1 MYASDADSLDMVGPD
16 RFSSNFFCRICG
28 ILFATGYRRG
38 FQMNESKVIE
48 LRRDL
53 GLWGAISIVVG
64 TVIGSGI
71 FLVPRAMVLRV
82 GSPSMVFVVW
92 VFGGLLSLCGA
103 LSYAE
108 LAAAMPEAG
117 GEYVYLREA
126 YGPLWGFLYG
136 WTQMWVAKSGSIA
149 TLATAFFYYLTNFF
163 PLLDGVFYTVP
174 LPLGAHGAPLDL
186 RYGQLLAMALI
197 LFLAGVNYF
206 GVKLG
211 GEVQIIVTAVKVFLI
226 AFIVVAG
233 LGFGTA
239 HAPAPAA
246 APHPLTIAGFFA
258 ALVAALWAYDGWNN
272 VSMVASEIRQPQRS
286 LPLALIAG
294 TLAVIA
300 IYLAANAAYFHVLSA
315 PQVGASE
322 RVAADMMRHAWAA
335 LGSPCGF
342 HRRHDQYF
350 RGAQRLHSLRRAGA
364 LRDGAGPPLLC
375 SRGPVNAAYHTPGVS
390 ILALSVW
397 SALLVL
403 SGRYEQ
409 LFTYV
414 IFASWILYGM
424 TTAAVI
430 VLRRKRPDLPRPY
443 KTLAYPVLP
452 VLFVLVAIL
461 LVLSTLFDSPRESL
475 LGLGFI
481 FLGLPFYYYW
491 RTRRA

>member
-1 MYASDADSLDMVGPD
+1 MTNG
-16 RFSSNFFCRICG
+16 
-28 ILFATGYRRG
+28 
-38 FQMNESKVIE
+38 SKVIE

-53 GLWGAISIVVG
+53 GLWGAIAIVVG

-71 FLVPRAMVLRV
+71 FLVPRAMVQRV
-82 GSPSMVFVVW
+82 GSPSMVFAVW

-136 WTQMWVAKSGSIA
+136 WTQMFVAKSGSIA
-149 TLATAFFYYLTNFF
+149 SLAAGFILYLANFF
-163 PLLDGVFYTVP
+163 PGLDGVFYTVP
-174 LPLGAHGAPLDL
+174 LPIGAQGAPLAL
-186 RYGQLLAMALI
+186 HYGQLLAIALI
-197 LFLAGVNYF
+197 LFLGGVNYF

-211 GEVQIIVTAVKVFLI
+211 GDIQIIVTGIKVLLI
-226 AFIVVAG
+226 ACIVVVG
-233 LGFGTA
+233 LGLGKA
-239 HAPAPAA
+239 HAA
-246 APHPLTIAGFFA
+246 APAVISHPLTIAGFFA

-272 VSMVASEIRQPQRS
+272 VSMVASEIRRPQRS
-286 LPLALIAG
+286 LPVALIAG

-300 IYLAANAAYFHVLSA
+300 IYLAANAAYFHVLTA
-315 PQVGASE
+315 QQVGSSP
-322 RVAADMMRHAWAA
+322 RVAADMMRRVVGNWGANGVSVAAMISIFAA
-335 LGSPCGF
+335 LNGSILS
-342 HRRHDQYF
+342 
-350 RGAQRLHSLRRAGA
+350 GARVPYAMA
-364 LRDGAGPPLLC
+364 RDGLFFA
-375 SRGPVNAAYHTPGVS
+375 PVARVDAAYHTPGVS
-390 ILALSVW
+390 ILLLTAW

-424 TTAAVI
+424 TTASVI

-443 KTLAYPVLP
+443 KTLGYPVLP
-452 VLFVLVAIL
+452 VLFVIVAIF

-475 LGLGFI
+475 LGLGLI
-481 FLGLPFYYYW
+481 FLGLPFYYHW
-491 RTRRA
+491 KHRLAVRPT

>member
-1 MYASDADSLDMVGPD
+1 MKDV
-16 RFSSNFFCRICG
+16 
-28 ILFATGYRRG
+28 
-38 FQMNESKVIE
+38 SKVME

-53 GLWGAISIVVG
+53 GLWGAVSIVIG

-108 LAAAMPEAG
+108 LSAAMPEAG

-163 PLLDGVFYTVP
+163 PRLDGIFYTLP

-186 RYGQLLAMALI
+186 RYGQLLAMVLI
-197 LFLAGVNYF
+197 LFLGGVNYF

-211 GEVQIIVTAVKVFLI
+211 GEIQVIVTIVKVLLI
-226 AFIVVAG
+226 LFIIIAG
-233 LGFGTA
+233 LGFGVA
-239 HAPAPAA
+239 HGEAA
-246 APHPLTIAGFFA
+246 TVPLSHPLTIAGFFA

-272 VSMVASEIRQPQRS
+272 VSMVASEIRQPQRT
-286 LPLALIAG
+286 LPLALIGG
-294 TLAVIA
+294 TLAVIV
-300 IYLAANAAYFHVLSA
+300 IYLLANAAYFHVLSA
-315 PQVGASE
+315 KEVGTSQ
-322 RVAADMMRHAWAA
+322 RVAADMMGRVVGNWGAHAVSIAAMISIFAA
-335 LGSPCGF
+335 LNGSILTGSRVP
-342 HRRHDQYF
+342 Y
-350 RGAQRLHSLRRAGA
+350 AMA
-364 LRDGAGPPLLC
+364 RDGRFFA
-375 SRGPVNAAYHTPGVS
+375 SVAKVNAEYRTPGVS
-390 ILALSVW
+390 ILALSAW
-397 SALLVL
+397 SAVLVL

-424 TTAAVI
+424 TTASVI
-430 VLRRKRPDLPRPY
+430 VLRYKRPDLPRPY

-475 LGLGFI
+475 LGLGII
-481 FLGLPFYYYW
+481 FLGLPFYFYW
-491 RTRRA
+491 KGKRA